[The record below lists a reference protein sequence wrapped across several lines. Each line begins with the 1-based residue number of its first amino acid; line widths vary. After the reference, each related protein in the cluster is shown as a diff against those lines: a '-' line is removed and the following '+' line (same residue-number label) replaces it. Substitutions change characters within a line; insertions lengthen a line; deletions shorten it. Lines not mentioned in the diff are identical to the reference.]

1 MILIDTLALTT
12 TRKILPHM
20 RDRVAQENQRLLR
33 RRRRIRRNERLQEDA
48 LHLQTIALHLA
59 RKYPL
64 RRSLRIQSRL
74 DNAGTVRA
82 RGTPWYSLILFG
94 EDGYWDN
101 GGPTED
107 GYNVVI
113 HLDRLP
119 IVTD

>member
-1 MILIDTLALTT
+1 MDTRT
-12 TRKILPHM
+12 ILPHM
-20 RDRVAQENQRLLR
+20 RDWSAQEQQRQIR
-33 RRRRIRRNERLQEDA
+33 RQRRIRRTERLQEDA
-48 LHLQTIALHLA
+48 LHLQTTALHLA

-82 RGTPWYSLILFG
+82 RGEPWYSLILFG

-101 GGPTED
+101 VGPTED
-107 GYNVVI
+107 GFNVII

>member
-1 MILIDTLALTT
+1 MQDWA
-12 TRKILPHM
+12 
-20 RDRVAQENQRLLR
+20 AQEQQRLLR
-33 RRRRIRRNERLQEDA
+33 RRRRIRRTEHLQENA

-59 RKYPL
+59 SKYPL

-82 RGTPWYSLILFG
+82 RGEPWYSLVLFG

-101 GGPTED
+101 GGPTVD
-107 GYNVVI
+107 GFNVII